1 MGKLL
6 ENKIFRICS
15 SIIEWIVIVVLIFL
29 IILVGVQ
36 KFSNRGNFF
45 GYRIYTIISGSMIP
59 TYNVGDTVLIK
70 EMTADNIQIGDAV
83 TYLGEG
89 GDLNGKIITH
99 QVVEIEFDQN
109 GKYLFHTKGIAN
121 NIEDPVVSQDQ
132 VLGKVVHKF
141 FFLTLLGKLTTSMLL
156 LFIFIVIPLAIIISI
171 EIIKLVYKSD
181 ADIDKEVKEELEE
194 LKEEKK
200 ELDNDKII
208 VEEKEESKEED
219 SKDDEIKL
227 ATEEEKVIVQDDLLL
242 KEKENK
248 NDNLVKDRQQG
259 IKNDVI
265 INKETTEINSKKKN
279 KKKYY
284 YKNYKN
290 YNNKKKN
297 K

>member
-208 VEEKEESKEED
+208 VEEKEESKKED

-248 NDNLVKDRQQG
+248 NENLVKDRQQE

>member
-227 ATEEEKVIVQDDLLL
+227 ATEEEKVIVQDDLLI

-248 NDNLVKDRQQG
+248 NENLVKDRQQG